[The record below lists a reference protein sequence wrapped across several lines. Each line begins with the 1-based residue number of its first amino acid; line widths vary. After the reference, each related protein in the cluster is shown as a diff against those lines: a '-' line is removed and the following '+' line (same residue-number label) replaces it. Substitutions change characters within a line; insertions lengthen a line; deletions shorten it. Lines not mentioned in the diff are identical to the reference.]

1 MAKEGTTVRFEPS
14 PNGTEYFQA
23 KPGSTVE
30 LLAEREGWAQVARR
44 DGRRGWI
51 ERQTLA
57 PL

>member
-1 MAKEGTTVRFEPS
+1 V
-14 PNGTEYFQA
+14 YFQA
-23 KPGSTVE
+23 KPGSTVA

-44 DGRRGWI
+44 DGRRRWI